1 MKRRL
6 LLFSLLMALF
16 APWAAAQETVVI
28 GDPDATTTQYT
39 VPINMFYHY
48 SLTQQIYTADEI
60 GMAGSITSIAFEY
73 TNTSSFSMENVQ
85 LYMKNVDKDNFETT
99 TDMVDLTDAVLVW
112 EGTFAADGAG
122 WVTLELDTP
131 FEYDGTSNLLVS
143 GFDPT
148 NGYPGSAFKF
158 RTTSTTTDFPNSYLA
173 IAYYSDS
180 YTPSP
185 SDVTTFSGS
194 KIRYQYRNNIQL
206 EIASSGGPV
215 CEKPTDLVISD
226 VTPTGASVA
235 WSSNVNMYNFEY
247 KKSSEAEWTRIGLV
261 NNDYSLTNLLP
272 NTNYN
277 VRVQAV
283 CDVDTEFTSGWL
295 NGSFTT
301 PAGIP
306 LIEEFATTSIP
317 NGWGRYSGLLS
328 DVMGGTADLTSY
340 TGGWN
345 FGTSNG
351 VFDNHARVNI
361 YSTSC
366 KYWLVTPSLMM
377 EDNVEL
383 SFEVAYTA
391 YSGTAATPAQT
402 GTDDKFVVL
411 INNNGTWEILRQW
424 DNAGSAYVLNDLNP
438 TPLFVNIDLSN
449 YAGENI
455 AVAFYCESTVSN
467 ADNNLHIDNVSIDY
481 IPSCPKP
488 TGLTVSEITGH
499 TALLHWIPSVAGQ
512 EEWEICLNDD
522 ENNLQ
527 LVFSTDSTYLLE
539 GLTGQTPYTVK
550 VRAYCDPD
558 DQSPWSNQK
567 SFTTAVTC
575 VAPTALTISNIT
587 NHSATLNWT
596 INDTTQTEWIVAY
609 KLTSAHDSTY
619 VELPAYEKPFVLDG
633 LTPETGYT
641 VKVRSDCGEEEGMS
655 TWTSTQSFTV
665 LEAYPAPNN
674 VSCDSVLAY
683 SAYLSWTERGTAT
696 DWEVAYRIAGAT
708 PTEPEWITEF
718 TPDNHPFVLGEF
730 DPLMPGTDYVFKV
743 RAHYYL
749 TNDTVSEWSNEVTFT
764 TLVTCPAPTDLTVID
779 STINAYGATLDWQ
792 YNYSD
797 SWNVKYRTPAY
808 IDGII
813 EEFGTT
819 IPSGWEMYTG
829 LLSNGTAT
837 MTSAT
842 YGWTFGTGNG
852 VFDNHARVNIYSNY
866 QRWLVMPA
874 FTVPAGIELSF
885 DIALTAYSGS
895 EVPAPATTGTDDKF
909 IVLISTDNMAT
920 WITRRE
926 WNNSGSEYVYNEI
939 ANTATGEHVSIDL
952 SAYAG
957 QNVRIAFYGE
967 STESNA
973 DNNLH
978 IDNVSAGLHVP
989 ATEWQNVLAEEVPFD
1004 LTGLEPESYYE
1015 VVVEGNCPGEVS
1027 EESESVFFTTKPSCL
1042 APTDLIVID
1051 STITAHT
1058 AVIHW
1063 TENGTATDWVIEYT
1077 RVENDDPITET
1088 INVTSNTYMLEGL
1101 LDETSYSVRVLAAC
1115 GPNDESQWSNTV
1127 SFTTLVA
1134 CPAPTEL
1141 ALDSIATTAA
1151 AVIWN
1156 GTSDNYIV
1164 MLGEADSD
1172 SLAMGTLFT
1181 VNFNNQVIPATWV
1194 NDATYPFTVVD
1205 GHIQSSNSGVSSST
1219 SSISFT
1225 MSFDGEGR
1233 IEFDAECMGEGT
1245 STFWD
1250 HCDFY
1255 IDDERMIY
1263 NGANVSGWNHY
1274 TYSFAAG
1281 THTFTWSYT
1290 KDSSVNPTG
1299 DYFAVDNI
1307 TVSGLIPVASSWTEY
1322 LTDETTY
1329 TFTELEPGTT
1339 YFVQVKGDCGEE
1351 GESALSNMISF
1362 TTIATCPAPT
1372 ELSVPDSTI
1381 TAHTAILNWTGDSE
1395 SYWVILGVDEPIVLE
1410 NVDFAEGI
1418 PTTWDNTTSAYPW
1431 TIINGYMQSSNG
1443 GVDSSTSAIVS
1454 DTVNFPADGF
1464 IEFDAECRG
1473 EGTSTFWDH
1482 CDFYIDGTRMLY
1494 EGANL
1499 TDAGWIHYSYRVTA
1513 GAHTFTWSYTKD
1525 SSVNASGD
1533 YFAVDNVVMKISNIV
1548 WDGEPFTANT
1558 NSYTFDELTAEST
1571 YYTQVQSVCDDES
1584 SEWSEVISFTTAIAC
1599 PAITDLTVDTVGTHM
1614 AVISWTETGNAAA
1627 WEISLD
1633 GDENNLIVV
1642 ADTTTYMLEG
1652 LSQDAD
1658 HTVKVRAYCGD
1669 EDGSSAWS
1677 NLVSF
1682 HTLIACAAPT
1692 NLAVDNL
1699 GTESA
1704 TLMWEGESDSYM
1716 VQYMPWNQVGEDQ
1729 TSTGVMVTYTYD
1741 LSEFEGMG
1749 SIAIRHYDVS
1759 DLFRLNVDDIVVTNA
1774 QDEVVFSE
1782 DFEGDISS
1790 QLSVMDLDGDGDN
1803 WYLSSATDV
1812 DAQGNPYCNGTYF
1825 ITSASYDNTYGALTP
1840 DNWLI
1845 ISDVELGGQLTFV
1858 ARAQDPEWSAENFA
1872 VFVSPEE
1879 GAGEEIVDGDT
1890 SLDLWDLT
1898 PNTTYAWQVAGICD
1912 ADTSNWTASYF
1923 TTLDDVLV
1931 FVTDGDWDN
1940 PDNWDPAELPTTSN
1954 NVRIEANVTIPAGVV
1969 GEANKVTIEEGGSIT
1984 IKDGGQLKQSSATLQ
1999 VTMEKEITG
2008 YGEGDGNYY
2017 LIASPF
2023 TGRTQFGESSWNH
2036 VDSLLYGEYD
2046 LYSFDPTD
2054 GGQEW
2059 VNYKFNPDHISFMSE
2074 AQGNAGLY
2082 EEIGYLY
2089 ANQEDITLA
2098 FIGKTGKNNNASTE
2112 PKVIANDTINKGWA
2126 LVGNL
2131 YACNAYLTAVD
2142 SDGEM
2147 MEANYYVMN
2156 EAGDDLVPNETND
2169 GIAPLNSVFVYLNTT
2184 GYYQL
2189 HSEMPA
2195 PAKFNRTNKFSIN
2208 LSQDGN
2214 DIDKILVRFGKGRN
2228 LEKMSLNNNSKL
2240 YISMKD
2246 KDFAVVYSD
2255 NSTSMPVS
2263 FNAETAGSYTINC
2276 AADGVSFKELLLIDN
2291 ETGTKVDLLANP
2303 SYTFETE
2310 VGEFAGRFT
2319 IVYSV
2324 K

>member
-16 APWAAAQETVVI
+16 APWAAQAQSELTIYEDASTTSSYVPVYGLWADAYLKCEFVV
-28 GDPDATTTQYT
+28 PA
-39 VPINMFYHY
+39 
-48 SLTQQIYTADEI
+48 SELEE
-60 GMAGSITSIAFEY
+60 MAGGSISQMTFYLTSPAAAAWTGTFQVFLKEVESETITAY
-73 TNTSSFSMENVQ
+73 TG
-85 LYMKNVDKDNFETT
+85 T
-99 TDMVDLTDAVLVW
+99 TDAEIVY
-112 EGTFAADGAG
+112 EGQ
-122 WVTLELDTP
+122 L
-131 FEYDGTSNLLVS
+131 DGTQSTMEVPFTSDYAYGGGNLLVGVYQTVKGNYKSASFAGQAVNSAS
-143 GFDPT
+143 GS
-148 NGYPGSAFKF
+148 GY
-158 RTTSTTTDFPNSYLA
+158 NSSSLE
-173 IAYYSDS
+173 SVS
-180 YTPSP
+180 FTQRNFVPK
-185 SDVTTFSGS
+185 TTFTYTTG
-194 KIRYQYRNNIQL
+194 
-206 EIASSGGPV
+206 GGPV

-295 NGSFTT
+295 SGSFTT

-328 DVMGGTADLTSY
+328 NVLNGSIGLSSISSY
-340 TGGWN
+340 WYFSTG
-345 FGTSNG
+345 SNG
-351 VFDNHARVNI
+351 VFDNHAYINN
-361 YSTSC
+361 YSTSHY
-366 KYWLVTPSLMM
+366 YWLVTPSLLM
-377 EDNVEL
+377 EDNVQL
-383 SFEVAYTA
+383 SFDLALTK
-391 YSGTAATPAQT
+391 YSGTLQPVDPTLQS
-402 GTDDKFVVL
+402 DDKFVVL
-411 INNNGTWEILRQW
+411 ITTDGGTTWEILRQW
-424 DNAGSAYVLNDLNP
+424 DNQGSEYVYNNIACSA
-438 TPLFVNIDLSN
+438 TGEYVAIDLSN

-455 AVAFYCESTVSN
+455 AVAFYAESTNPSDMAN
-467 ADNNLHIDNVSIDY
+467 TGGDNNLHIDNVSIDY

-619 VELPAYEKPFVLDG
+619 VELPMYEKPFVLDG

-674 VSCDSVLAY
+674 VSCDSVFAY

-808 IDGII
+808 VIGI
-813 EEFGTT
+813 EEHFNTT
-819 IPSGWEMYTG
+819 ANPEGWTRYNG
-829 LLSNGTAT
+829 LLSDVMSGTT
-837 MTSAT
+837 PTTITS
-842 YGWTFGTGNG
+842 GWYFTNTNALGAY
-852 VFDNHARVNIYSNY
+852 HAKVNIYGTSCKY
-866 QRWLVMPA
+866 WLVTP
-874 FTVPAGIELSF
+874 ELTLAENPTMNF
-885 DIALTAYSGS
+885 DLALTDYNNADPI
-895 EVPAPATTGTDDKF
+895 EDATAQADDRF
-909 IVLISTDNMAT
+909 VVLVYANNAWTIL
-920 WITRRE
+920 RE
-926 WNNSGSEYVYNEI
+926 WNNSGSNDVYNTISTTGENVSIDISAYQGQTVKI
-939 ANTATGEHVSIDL
+939 AFYAESTATG
-952 SAYAG
+952 G
-957 QNVRIAFYGE
+957 
-967 STESNA
+967 
-973 DNNLH
+973 DNDLH
-978 IDNVSAGLHVP
+978 IDNVFIGTSVE

-1004 LTGLEPESYYE
+1004 LTGLEPETYYE

-1027 EESESVFFTTKPSCL
+1027 EESGSVFFTTKPSCL
-1042 APTDLIVID
+1042 APTDLIVFD

-1290 KDSSVNPTG
+1290 KDTSVNPTG

-1307 TVSGLIPVASSWTEY
+1307 TVSGPIPVASSWTEY

-1395 SYWVILGVDEPIVLE
+1395 SYWVILGVDEPIVLG

-1627 WEISLD
+1627 WEISVD

-1682 HTLIACAAPT
+1682 HTEVSCAAPT

-1774 QDEVVFSE
+1774 QDDVVFSE

-2098 FIGKTGKNNNASTE
+2098 FIGKIGKNNNASTE

-2291 ETGTKVDLLANP
+2291 ETDTKVDLLANP